1 VLEEVV
7 QQSRG
12 AGVRGDSG
20 RDPLD
25 VIDYR
30 IAEPVGLTHMVST
43 GDSVRDPRFH
53 GPSLK
58 LSCT

>member
-20 RDPLD
+20 RNPLD
-25 VIDYR
+25 VLGHR
-30 IAEPVGLTHMVST
+30 IAKPVALTHMVST
-43 GDSVRDPRFH
+43 GDLCVIPASTTRP
-53 GPSLK
+53 
-58 LSCT
+58 